1 MKLIMDITERI
12 DSEIERRSLLKHP
25 FYQMWSEG
33 KLTIDHLKGYSKEY
47 FQLVKAVPGM
57 VENIV
62 RTAPSENPNIALNAK
77 EEADHVAPWI
87 RFASALG
94 VAKQELLDY
103 NGDAKTNSAVL
114 AMQKLSADSFEEAV
128 AAMYAYEAELPR
140 ISRTKIDGLK
150 KFYGMDSMEA
160 TEYFQIHE
168 EADVRHA
175 QVWREILQN
184 IPVERRDAA
193 LRSAIES
200 LKAQNQ
206 LLDSVQEKYVG
217 KNC

>member
-1 MKLIMDITERI
+1 MLPMNIVERI
-12 DSEIERRSLLKHP
+12 DSEIEKRSLLKHQ

-57 VENIV
+57 VG
-62 RTAPSENPNIALNAK
+62 NIATFSSSEDIANNAK
-77 EEADHVAPWI
+77 EESDHVAPWV

-94 VAKQELLDY
+94 VAQQELTEY
-103 NGDAKTNSAVL
+103 NGDPKAIAAVE
-114 AMQKLSADSFEEAV
+114 AMKKLSRSSFEEAV

-140 ISRTKIDGLK
+140 ISRSKIDGLK
-150 KFYGMDSMEA
+150 KFYNMDTSDA
-160 TEYFQIHE
+160 TNYFEIHE

-175 QVWREILQN
+175 QVWREILQSL
-184 IPVERRDAA
+184 PEERREAA
-193 LRSAIES
+193 FNAAVES
-200 LKAQNQ
+200 LNAQNL

-217 KNC
+217 MNC